1 MLKASDH
8 PEPALQTTALRYAA
22 GDLTPGEA
30 SAFEEQLAANQDAR
44 DALSEAVRL
53 SAAALGQ
60 LPPTPHHSFRVAM
73 RDRLTG
79 WYPGWLARRAYRGH
93 PLAWSGLG
101 AAIMVACAL
110 VGSSLAERQPVQE
123 QPTLRAAL
131 PIAPEPHSSAM
142 HVATAPMPREA
153 ELPTV
158 AISTPTPATCG
169 ESSGSSIAELW
180 AHLSTT
186 ENVEKAHEDEMRWRL
201 KIQNATTL
209 YPVRSQAG
217 DTTREP

>member
-1 MLKASDH
+1 MLKASEH

-22 GDLTPGEA
+22 GDLAPGEA

-60 LPPTPHHSFRVAM
+60 LPPAPHHSFRAAM

-101 AAIMVACAL
+101 AAIVVACAL
-110 VGSSLAERQPVQE
+110 VGSSLAERKPAQE
-123 QPTLRAAL
+123 QPVVRAAL
-131 PIAPEPHSSAM
+131 PVAPEPHSSVM
-142 HVATAPMPREA
+142 NVATAPMPREA
-153 ELPTV
+153 EHLTV
-158 AISTPTPATCG
+158 AISTPAPSTCG
-169 ESSGSSIAELW
+169 ETSGPSIAELW
-180 AHLSTT
+180 AQFSTT
-186 ENVEKAHEDEMRWRL
+186 EHVEKAHEDEMRWRH
-201 KIQNATTL
+201 KIQSATAL
-209 YPVRSQAG
+209 YPVRPQTG